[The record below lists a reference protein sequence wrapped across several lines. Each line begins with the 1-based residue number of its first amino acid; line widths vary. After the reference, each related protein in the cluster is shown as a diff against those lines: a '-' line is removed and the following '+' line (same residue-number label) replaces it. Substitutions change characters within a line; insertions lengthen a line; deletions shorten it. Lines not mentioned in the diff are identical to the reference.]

1 MMTTL
6 STFKGAIP
14 LLLGKILEERGI
26 KNTHFAKA
34 ADIEYH
40 AIGRM
45 AKDKWK
51 RLGLDTL
58 YSLCVA
64 LKVQPGDLLGKID
77 FDEIERLYGRGEFWP
92 EDKINC

>member
-6 STFKGAIP
+6 SKVKGRIP
-14 LLLGKILEERGI
+14 LLLGDVLEQRGI

-45 AKDKWK
+45 EKDMWQ
-51 RLGLDTL
+51 RIGLDTL

-64 LKVQPGDLLGKID
+64 LKMQPGELLGKID
-77 FDEIERLYGRGEFWP
+77 FEEYERLYGRGEFWP
-92 EDKINC
+92 EEET